1 MVKVEREKQEPL
13 TSSSWPWCPM
23 EQGQFREHQ
32 HLPRSLCVQCGARQ
46 KEHLPLSMSK
56 HRQSTDAA
64 QVTKYQTLWIN
75 ESDVFVSH
83 GSGNTKLY
91 LLPDGT
97 HPEKELLLP
106 GKPFLLLLSTVNTV
120 CHQGQ
125 SRSYD
130 FLGTSHCK
138 GPLPLGCASSCP
150 LQ

>member
-23 EQGQFREHQ
+23 EQGQFQEHQ

-91 LLPDGT
+91 LLPDGPPSRERT
-97 HPEKELLLP
+97 PTAWEA
-106 GKPFLLLLSTVNTV
+106 LSTVNTV

-138 GPLPLGCASSCP
+138 GPLPLGCVSFCP